1 MNLVELGLEHLGVD
15 AGKAGP
21 DVQSVVRACGES
33 AYEHHRIIQYAETIS
48 PSVVY
53 IVGLPLTS
61 RQGSHFGCSP

>member
-15 AGKAGP
+15 VGKAGP

-33 AYEHHRIIQYAETIS
+33 AYKDFRIVQYAKTIS

-53 IVGLPLTS
+53 AVGLPLAS
-61 RQGSHFGCSP
+61 